1 MITFQLTFAPRVP
14 RVYTLRWE
22 KGSLGM
28 IISMNNEYFT
38 QENGMVRRQGL
49 LLRIAERR
57 KRSQLTGHIRRLS
70 DRP

>member
-1 MITFQLTFAPRVP
+1 
-14 RVYTLRWE
+14 
-22 KGSLGM
+22 
-28 IISMNNEYFT
+28 MNKEYFT